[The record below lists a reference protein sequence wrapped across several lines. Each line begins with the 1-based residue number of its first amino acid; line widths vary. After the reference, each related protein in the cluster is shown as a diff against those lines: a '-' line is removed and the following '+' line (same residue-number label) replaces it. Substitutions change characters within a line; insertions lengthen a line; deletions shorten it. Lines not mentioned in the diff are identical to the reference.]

1 MVPHDQGT
9 LLVGECS
16 GLTTAATES
25 ASPVGR
31 GWNLDNSY
39 TRLPPVLFSRARPM
53 TFPQPRVALL
63 NARLAN
69 SLGLDFD
76 GLTEQDLANVLS
88 GRQLPPE
95 ADPIAQA
102 YAGHQFGGFSL
113 LGDGRAILLGEQV
126 TPTGTRYDLQWK
138 GSGPT
143 TYSRRGD
150 GRAALGPMLREYI
163 ISEAMHALGVPTTR
177 SLAVLTTGDVVFR
190 ESPLPG
196 AVLIRVAASH
206 VRVGTFQL
214 LLARQD
220 HETLKALADYTIA
233 RHDPDLVGHETR
245 YLEFL
250 RRVIARQAR
259 LIAQW
264 QHLGF
269 VHGVMNTDNMALSG
283 ETIDYGPCAFL
294 DRFDPATVFSSIDH
308 GGRYAYGNQPS
319 IGLWNLTR
327 FAETLLPLLDPV
339 QDRAIEL
346 ATDALKQYAPQFE
359 QALLSGFRRKLGLQT
374 ERPDDASL
382 LQELLD
388 AMQGAQT
395 DFTNTFCGLAD
406 PERWD
411 PAWGLHPGMQAWQSR
426 WLTRLE
432 QEGSTRDQARS
443 RLRQANPQIIPR
455 NERVEE
461 ALQSAVSRGDL
472 GPLQKL
478 LAALDQ
484 PYTAS
489 DRQAPYRDPASPGS
503 CYRTFC
509 GT

>member
-1 MVPHDQGT
+1 
-9 LLVGECS
+9 LI
-16 GLTTAATES
+16 TEVS
-25 ASPVGR
+25 QVSHPTGR

-39 TRLPPVLFSRARPM
+39 TRLPAVLFSRSRPM
-53 TFPQPRVALL
+53 EFPEPRVALL
-63 NARLAN
+63 NAVLAD
-69 SLGLDFD
+69 SLGLDFS
-76 GLTEQDLANVLS
+76 GLSAGELAEVLS
-88 GRQLPPE
+88 GRRLPPE

-102 YAGHQFGGFSL
+102 YAGHQFGGFTL

-126 TPTGTRYDLQWK
+126 TPAGQRYDLQWK

-150 GRAALGPMLREYI
+150 GRAALGPMLREYL
-163 ISEAMHALGVPTTR
+163 ISEAMQALRVPTTR
-177 SLAVLTTGDVVFR
+177 SLAVLTTGDLVFR
-190 ESPLPG
+190 EGPLPG

-206 VRVGTFQL
+206 LRVGTFQL

-220 HETLKALADYTIA
+220 NETLRHLADYTIA
-233 RHDPDLVGHETR
+233 RHDPDLVDHEAKH
-245 YLEFL
+245 LEFL

-264 QHLGF
+264 QQLGF

-294 DRFDPATVFSSIDH
+294 DRYDPATVFSSIDH

-327 FAETLLPLLDPV
+327 FAETLLPLLSPV
-339 QDRAIEL
+339 QDQAIEL

-359 QALLSGFRRKLGLQT
+359 QALLAGYRRKLGLET
-374 ERPDDASL
+374 SEEDDWQLVQGL
-382 LQELLD
+382 LE
-388 AMQGAQT
+388 AMQAARA
-395 DFTNTFCGLAD
+395 DVTNTFAGLAD

-411 PAWGLHPGMQAWQSR
+411 PAWGQHVALQAWQTR
-426 WLTRLE
+426 WLGRLE
-432 QEGSTRDQARS
+432 REGSTWEQARE

-461 ALQSAVSRGDL
+461 ALQSAVSTGDL
-472 GPLQKL
+472 GPVERL
-478 LAALDQ
+478 LAALAD
-484 PYTAS
+484 PFTPSALHG
-489 DRQAPYRDPASPGS
+489 PYRDPPPPGA
-503 CYRTFC
+503 CGYRTFC